1 MPSSPN
7 GTTITAGF
15 EGSRKSI
22 TEMNFRMKNLPSEIL
37 RASVRWQ
44 RKAHIENLFFV
55 LFSQI
60 HNITDNFIFSK

>member
-15 EGSRKSI
+15 EGARKSI
-22 TEMNFRMKNLPSEIL
+22 REMNFRMKNLPSEIL

-44 RKAHIENLFFV
+44 RKGHIENIFFV